1 MPLLYYIDCNSILHF
16 LVISVTIMSIFFA
29 YFRDGVL
36 LLTGIARGEA
46 VYYFAYA
53 SNLNKKRMKE
63 HCPQARP
70 ASIVSLHHYKL
81 AFSGWSRKW
90 RGGVAT
96 IRPFRGEKVLGAI
109 YELSEADMRRLDKY
123 EDCPATCSRINVG
136 VNDDFG
142 ELIEAVTYVG
152 VGRAEETKP
161 SQEYLAVI
169 QQGYRDWGII

>member
-1 MPLLYYIDCNSILHF
+1 LF
-16 LVISVTIMSIFFA
+16 IFFA

-36 LLTGIARGEA
+36 LLTGTAREEA

-53 SNLNKKRMKE
+53 SNLNKKQMKE
-63 HCPQARP
+63 RCPQAKP
-70 ASIVSLHHYKL
+70 VSAVTLHHYKL

-96 IRPFRGEKVLGAI
+96 IQPFRGEKVPGAI
-109 YELSEADMRRLDKY
+109 YEVSEEDMRRLDRY
-123 EDCPATCSRINVG
+123 QDCPASCSRIKVG
-136 VNDDFG
+136 VNNDFG

-152 VGRAEETKP
+152 TGRVEETRP